1 MISVPHRFD
10 PTRAKTA
17 QEVDAAALVARS
29 VDPSS
34 TKHPFNTAPLHLR
47 EVDDAYIATRSL
59 FGQYEPVAVD
69 YRQVLLPD
77 ATGRE
82 VFTSLHLYHYW
93 DGTGVAYARDYW
105 GKRMR
110 WFAFGCPHPEHTIH
124 RCPGCGHAAIIDS
137 SD

>member
-10 PTRAKTA
+10 PTRAATA
-17 QEVDAAALVARS
+17 QEVAAAALVARS
-29 VDPSS
+29 ADPSS
-34 TKHPFNTAPLHLR
+34 THAFNTPPLHLR
-47 EVDDAYIATRSL
+47 EVDDAYVATRSL
-59 FGQYEPVAVD
+59 FGQYEPQAVEF
-69 YRQVLLPD
+69 RQVPLPD
-77 ATGRE
+77 ATGRV

-124 RCPGCGHAAIIDS
+124 CCPGCGHAANIDS

>member
-10 PTRAKTA
+10 PTRAATA
-17 QEVDAAALVARS
+17 QEVAAAALVARS
-29 VDPSS
+29 ADPSS
-34 TKHPFNTAPLHLR
+34 TKHAFNTPPRHLR

-59 FGQYEPVAVD
+59 FGQYEPQAVEF
-69 YRQVLLPD
+69 RQVPLPD

-93 DGTGVAYARDYW
+93 DGTGVAYAPDYW
-105 GKRMR
+105 GKRVR
-110 WFAFGCPHPEHTIH
+110 WFAFGCADPEHTIH
-124 RCPGCGHAAIIDS
+124 RCPGCGHAATIDS

>member
-1 MISVPHRFD
+1 MISIPHRFD
-10 PTRAKTA
+10 PERAKTA
-17 QEVDAAALVARS
+17 QEVDAAALVARNTDLS
-29 VDPSS
+29 A
-34 TKHPFNTAPLHLR
+34 TRHAFNTAPRDLR
-47 EVDDAYIATRSL
+47 EVDEVYLATRSL
-59 FGQYEPVAVD
+59 LGQYDPVAVEF
-69 YRQVLLPD
+69 RQVSLPD

-82 VFTSLHLYHYW
+82 VFTSMHLYHFW

-124 RCPGCGHAAIIDS
+124 RCPGCGHRATIDS